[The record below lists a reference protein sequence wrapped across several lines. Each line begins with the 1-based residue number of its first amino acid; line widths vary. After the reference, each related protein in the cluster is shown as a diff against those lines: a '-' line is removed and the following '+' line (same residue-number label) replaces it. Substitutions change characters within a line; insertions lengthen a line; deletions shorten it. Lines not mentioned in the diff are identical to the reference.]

1 MLDFRVVCRT
11 DCTTLIR
18 GMYPRELRVGERR
31 SEKLQ
36 AENNHSA
43 WGYSRGR
50 GGEVGVNLW
59 VARAISAP
67 LFCLC
72 FQIYHNEE
80 GDS

>member
-31 SEKLQ
+31 RGYKRKVT
-36 AENNHSA
+36 SA
-43 WGYSRGR
+43 PGATAGGR

-59 VARAISAP
+59 VARAISAT
-67 LFCLC
+67 LFCPR
-72 FQIYHNEE
+72 FQIYRNEE